1 MEKSIFTRIMEGEIP
16 ARVEYEDEQVIV
28 IHDIAPK
35 ARVHLLIIP
44 RKPIPTLM
52 DVTEEDLPLIG
63 HIHRVAQTLAKKLE
77 LSGFRLVNNCGKKA
91 DKKFSTFITTSCQD
105 FTNKNEL
112 KVDLH

>member
-1 MEKSIFTRIMEGEIP
+1 MEKSIFTRIMEKEIP

-35 ARVHLLIIP
+35 APVHLLIIP

-63 HIHRVAQTLAKKLE
+63 HIHRVAQKLAEKLE
-77 LSGFRLVNNCGKKA
+77 LKGFRLVNNCGKEGGQEVFHIHYHFLAGFHEEK
-91 DKKFSTFITTSCQD
+91 
-105 FTNKNEL
+105 
-112 KVDLH
+112 

>member
-1 MEKSIFTRIMEGEIP
+1 MEKSIFTRIMEKEIP

-35 ARVHLLIIP
+35 AKVHLLIIP

-63 HIHRVAQTLAKKLE
+63 HIHQVAQKLATKLA
-77 LSGFRLVNNCGKKA
+77 LKGFRLINNCGKEGGQEVFHIHYHLLA
-91 DKKFSTFITTSCQD
+91 GFH
-105 FTNKNEL
+105 E
-112 KVDLH
+112 

>member
-52 DVTEEDLPLIG
+52 NVTEEDLPLIG

-77 LSGFRLVNNCGKKA
+77 LSGFRLVNNCGKEGGQEV
-91 DKKFSTFITTSCQD
+91 FHIHYHLLSGFH
-105 FTNKNEL
+105 E
-112 KVDLH
+112 

>member
-16 ARVEYEDEQVIV
+16 AKMEYEDEQVIV

-52 DVTEEDLPLIG
+52 DVTPEDLPLIG
-63 HIHRVAQTLAKKLE
+63 HIHQVAQTLAKKLE
-77 LSGFRLVNNCGKKA
+77 VPGFRLINNCGKEGGQEVFHIHYHFLA
-91 DKKFSTFITTSCQD
+91 G
-105 FTNKNEL
+105 FTE
-112 KVDLH
+112 

>member
-16 ARVEYEDEQVIV
+16 AKVEYEDEQVIV

-52 DVTEEDLPLIG
+52 DVTPEDLPLIG
-63 HIHRVAQTLAKKLE
+63 HIHQVAQTLAKKLE
-77 LSGFRLVNNCGKKA
+77 VPGFRLINNCGKEGGQEVFHIHYHFLA
-91 DKKFSTFITTSCQD
+91 G
-105 FTNKNEL
+105 FTE
-112 KVDLH
+112 